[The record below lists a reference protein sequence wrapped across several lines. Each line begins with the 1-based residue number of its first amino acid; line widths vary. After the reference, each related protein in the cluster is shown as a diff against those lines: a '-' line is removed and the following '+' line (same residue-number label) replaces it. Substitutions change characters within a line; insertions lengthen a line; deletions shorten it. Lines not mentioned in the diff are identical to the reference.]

1 MDGGVEIRVRVRLLL
16 AIRLDPGSPRAGGKV
31 LTALSLGERAA
42 ARYEAM
48 SDNETSPL
56 PPERAELKSTKAQDS
71 PHRGAGETP
80 TANPKSAGHMPALQ
94 NQADSLRGV

>member
-31 LTALSLGERAA
+31 LTALSLGEKAA

-56 PPERAELKSTKAQDS
+56 PPERAGAEIDKGTGLPTSRRRGN
-71 PHRGAGETP
+71 PHRKSKIRRSHAGATE
-80 TANPKSAGHMPALQ
+80 S
-94 NQADSLRGV
+94 S